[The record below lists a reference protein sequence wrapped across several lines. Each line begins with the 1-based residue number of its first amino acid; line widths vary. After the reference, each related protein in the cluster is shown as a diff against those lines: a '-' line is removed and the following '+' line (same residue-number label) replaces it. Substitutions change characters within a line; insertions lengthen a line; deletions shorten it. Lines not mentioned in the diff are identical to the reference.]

1 MCGGLKKR
9 YILTA
14 LVCFGAV
21 MSGGGF
27 AQAESGDEI
36 SARDDGSRRRNE
48 QQNGGERR
56 IVGWHLQAGQGEIH
70 GDCHRNTQG
79 NAAKGKATESSG
91 FGITIGGHDLLRG
104 FYGADK
110 SQ

>member
-1 MCGGLKKR
+1 MKFPPAM
-9 YILTA
+9 TA
-14 LVCFGAV
+14 A
-21 MSGGGF
+21 
-27 AQAESGDEI
+27 
-36 SARDDGSRRRNE
+36 
-48 QQNGGERR
+48 
-56 IVGWHLQAGQGEIH
+56 AGQGEIH